1 MIDDDRLK
9 IETIILPHLD
19 AAYNFARWFA
29 KNNDDAEDI
38 VQEACLR
45 AMKYFSSYR
54 GGDGRAWLFTIIR
67 NIFYTKNDSEAKSSS
82 VIDRNYDPV
91 DLISDDSNP
100 ETIYQQTENT
110 ELLHKAL
117 EEMPVEF
124 REIII
129 LRELEGLGYKEIADI
144 AEIPIG
150 TVMSRLSRARKILS
164 NYLINYY
171 KKEGFNGLR

>member
-1 MIDDDRLK
+1 MIGNDN
-9 IETIILPHLD
+9 INVESIILPHLD
-19 AAYNFARWFA
+19 AAYNFARWLTR
-29 KNNDDAEDI
+29 NNDDAQDI

-54 GGDGRAWLFTIIR
+54 GGDGRAWFFTIIR
-67 NIFYTKNDSEAKSSS
+67 NIFYTRNDSEAKSLSA
-82 VIDRNYDPV
+82 IDRNYDPV
-91 DLISDDSNP
+91 DLISYESNP
-100 ETIYQQTENT
+100 ELIYQQNENK

-117 EEMPVEF
+117 ELLPVEF

-129 LRELEGLGYKEIADI
+129 LRELEGLDYKEIANI

-171 KKEGFNGLR
+171 KKEGLNGMQ